1 MAIDRSAAE
10 AATSSL
16 QSLPFGNII
25 GGPLVACVEAQ
36 AQAARTSWEFIQ
48 NVGLYADGEEKK
60 TVNVSFQF
68 IKDDSPCGF
77 AYRNLHLHSSTTY
90 SVRWQDFHFSV
101 STSLHKVVWEY

>member
-1 MAIDRSAAE
+1 MTDQQQKRR
-10 AATSSL
+10 L
-16 QSLPFGNII
+16 PPCKSLPFGNII

-68 IKDDSPCGF
+68 IKDGRMAQITVPLLDHRPHSL
-77 AYRNLHLHSSTTY
+77 YRH
-90 SVRWQDFHFSV
+90 
-101 STSLHKVVWEY
+101 